1 MVRLSVFLLCAAIFP
16 GAAWAYPKTALPHV
30 RSLVIETGDDDFLKP
45 DCRHYGDDWSPPEC
59 ASYHRQLAAAA
70 RALEQQGAAKIVKP
84 AAGQNR
90 GGANAQAKKATN
102 RPLSEHERNAVAAK
116 PLLPLA
122 LSGVT
127 KAIPG
132 KSPHERL
139 KYMVGQLLLTGFSG
153 REPEDA
159 GVAGVARDVSEGRV
173 SGVIVRDSNV
183 ENYQQLRQLIAA
195 ITNYGSEMP
204 ALIAIDQPGGPDSVL
219 SEEKGFTFYGA
230 ASSISNGNTPRE
242 AQLLYRAM
250 GGELA
255 ALGVSLNIGPSEDLC
270 REDGVNLSALC
281 YGTVPSRVAAYARAF
296 NFGHHDRGVLTALRH
311 DTFSASLQMSSR
323 KEPASLALVH
333 LLVRG
338 QTSDALV
345 FRVKAMEPLVLT
357 ELSFGGLRRK
367 PRGRDDRGAGSH
379 GVVIFEID
387 AGPGGGPLRYQDVI
401 LRAFQAG
408 ADMIMVRAPSSFPSD
423 LPALCVEAVETGL
436 KSGRLQMARIEE
448 AYRHVQMLKQRLRA
462 VQPRTKIA
470 GLSR

>member
-1 MVRLSVFLLCAAIFP
+1 
-16 GAAWAYPKTALPHV
+16 
-30 RSLVIETGDDDFLKP
+30 
-45 DCRHYGDDWSPPEC
+45 
-59 ASYHRQLAAAA
+59 
-70 RALEQQGAAKIVKP
+70 
-84 AAGQNR
+84 
-90 GGANAQAKKATN
+90 
-102 RPLSEHERNAVAAK
+102 
-116 PLLPLA
+116 
-122 LSGVT
+122 
-127 KAIPG
+127 
-132 KSPHERL
+132 
-139 KYMVGQLLLTGFSG
+139 
-153 REPEDA
+153 
-159 GVAGVARDVSEGRV
+159 VARDVSEGRV

-423 LPALCVEAVETGL
+423 LPSVCVDAVETGL

-448 AYRHVQMLKQRLRA
+448 AYRHVQLLKQRLRA

-470 GLSR
+470 GLSH